1 MIGVSDTLGTVD
13 FIVGLMDSILHF
25 LVGQLKFGGNSNYR
39 NTVRDDTIFLREGQG
54 CGVA

>member
-1 MIGVSDTLGTVD
+1 VIGVSDTLGTVD